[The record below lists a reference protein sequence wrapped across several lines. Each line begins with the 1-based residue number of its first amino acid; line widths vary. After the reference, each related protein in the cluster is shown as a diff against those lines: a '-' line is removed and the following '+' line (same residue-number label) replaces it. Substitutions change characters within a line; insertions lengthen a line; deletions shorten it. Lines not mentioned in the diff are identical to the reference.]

1 MASPLVGTV
10 IITGGNGALGSAI
23 AVAIA
28 KKQPLA
34 HLLLAVRDTSAESVQ
49 QVIEKIRGIGPR
61 SVEAARIDL
70 TRFASVNEFA
80 SNTVQRVKR
89 KDIPPIIALVNSA
102 ASLSY
107 VSDPLTTDG
116 FDPVYQTNCLSPF
129 LLTVSL
135 LGGFRAGAGDAD
147 SGALVLNIGCSAISD
162 GELDYFERKWG
173 QGGGTPG
180 TPLRAKEGNIRFGS
194 SKLLMSAAMYGL
206 RRSLRLAGGIPL
218 NICTLDP
225 GGMAGNSRL
234 STNMP
239 SSVRFTHRTRA
250 SLRPL
255 MRIFSKTAM
264 NTTNVP
270 AKIVAKLAFD
280 DNPPQDSELDRY
292 YILDDAYEA
301 SSIIRVLREQ
311 MKMEEL
317 LRMMMQQVRLGMDG
331 MQSPAPSSPAPSSM

>member
-34 HLLLAVRDTSAESVQ
+34 HLLLAVRNTGAESVQ
-49 QVIEKIRGIGPR
+49 QVIEKIRAVGPR
-61 SVEAARIDL
+61 SVETARVDL
-70 TRFASVNEFA
+70 TSFASVNEFA

-102 ASLSY
+102 ATLSY
-107 VSDPLTTDG
+107 VCDPVTIDG

-135 LGGFRAGAGDAD
+135 LEGFRAGAGNAD

-162 GELDYFERKWG
+162 GKLDYFERKWG
-173 QGGGTPG
+173 KSGNTPG
-180 TPLRAKEGNIRFGS
+180 TPLTAKEGNIRFGS
-194 SKLLMSAAMYGL
+194 SKLLMSATMYGL
-206 RRSLRLAGGIPL
+206 RRSLRLAGNIPL

-270 AKIVAKLAFD
+270 AKVVAKLTFD
-280 DNPPQDSELDRY
+280 DHPLPDSRLDRY
-292 YILDDAYEA
+292 YILDDVYEA
-301 SSIIRVLREQ
+301 SSIIRVLREDA
-311 MKMEEL
+311 KMEGL
-317 LRMMMQQVRLGMDG
+317 LRMMMQQVGLGMEEI
-331 MQSPAPSSPAPSSM
+331 QSTM